1 MVGQFKEDQFQDHKH
16 AVNTYRTSGSANVVY
31 RGLGNGTDLIQIES
45 TSSKSGRHG
54 DVTRG
59 KRKGVKY
66 IIKVL

>member
-1 MVGQFKEDQFQDHKH
+1 MG
-16 AVNTYRTSGSANVVY
+16 YY
-31 RGLGNGTDLIQIES
+31 PNGTAGDRGDSIL
-45 TSSKSGRHG
+45 SGRVTNSQTSQYIVQGVYNARTG